1 MRAGAIVFSIRFT
14 IGFAARFI
22 WGLPGEFL
30 AGLLAGHRA
39 FGGPTPWPLV
49 APFDAARYQRACT
62 APQGRERGRFLLVRL
77 GGPKRD

>member
-22 WGLPGEFL
+22 WGLPVEFL

-39 FGGPTPWPLV
+39 FGGPTH
-49 APFDAARYQRACT
+49 
-62 APQGRERGRFLLVRL
+62 GRL
-77 GGPKRD
+77 